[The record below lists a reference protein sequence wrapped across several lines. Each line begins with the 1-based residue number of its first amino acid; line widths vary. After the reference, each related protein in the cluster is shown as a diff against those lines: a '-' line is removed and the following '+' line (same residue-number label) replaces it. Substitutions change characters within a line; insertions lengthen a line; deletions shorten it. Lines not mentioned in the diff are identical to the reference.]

1 MEGVEKAPPLFLIEG
16 KAERGTEGVGQ
27 EEEGDEG
34 RDKERESP
42 FLIAPERKEGKGQE
56 RDVGKG
62 PEEAELEGEGVR
74 HHGRLLPAP
83 GVIGLPEKRE
93 LYFLELPFL
102 FPEKGGDGKIKPL
115 QDKDEPS
122 GKGEARG
129 IQGEIKIK
137 DERDEDRGKKMHRP
151 PCQGGLGLLVQ
162 EKVLRRGA
170 FPEKREVPP
179 VEAEE
184 EVVREPLPE
193 EMGEKRKREEK
204 DRVEEARVLLK
215 EI

>member
-1 MEGVEKAPPLFLIEG
+1 MEGVEKAPPFFPVEG
-16 KAERGTEGVGQ
+16 IAERGTEGAGQ
-27 EEEGDEG
+27 EEEGEEG
-34 RDKERESP
+34 RDEERETP
-42 FLIAPERKEGKGQE
+42 VLRPPEGKEGKGQE

-62 PEEAELEGEGVR
+62 LEEAGLEGEGVR
-74 HHGRLLPAP
+74 HHGRPLPAP

-102 FPEKGGDGKIKPL
+102 FPEKGGDGKIKPF
-115 QDKDEPS
+115 QDKDNPS
-122 GKGEARG
+122 GEGEARG

-162 EKVLRRGA
+162 EEVLRRGA
-170 FPEKREVPP
+170 FPEKRKVPP

-184 EVVREPLPE
+184 EVVREPFPE
-193 EMGEKRKREEK
+193 KMGEKRKREEK